1 MIISIMNKLGPVYGA
16 AVLNNNDVSIT
27 LLNGAKKK
35 MSLKKLN
42 EDWITT
48 GEYKTVNEAMKAS
61 NERKQMMEIAM
72 TAMKTIHNSIKL
84 SEKLTDKEKKKAL
97 KDVAEQQNDILKTM
111 MGMLTL
117 KK

>member
-1 MIISIMNKLGPVYGA
+1 MIISIMNKLSPVYGA

-61 NERKQMMEIAM
+61 KERKQMMEIVM
-72 TAMKTIHNSIKL
+72 TAMKIIHDSINL

-97 KDVAEQQNDILKTM
+97 EDVAEQQNDILKTM
-111 MGMLTL
+111 LGMLTL

>member
-1 MIISIMNKLGPVYGA
+1 MIISIMSKLGPVYGA

-48 GEYKTVNEAMKAS
+48 GEYKTVNAALKAS
-61 NERKQMMEIAM
+61 KEREQMMEIAM

-97 KDVAEQQNDILKTM
+97 KDVAEQQNNILKTM
-111 MGMLTL
+111 LGMLTPN
-117 KK
+117 K